1 LTGSS
6 CPGGGRTQLAKALI
20 LLASVSLFTGCGAK
34 SISVGSTPFP
44 AKKPVF
50 LTEDGKKI
58 SGLPQS
64 SEPIR
69 LVFLDSPWCPQ
80 CVEAWDALVSAASTF
95 PPGSVH
101 IYRILFDREMIYAKG
116 GNREAAPLEGTTR
129 PGTMDFPSPGEL
141 PAVTTLTALP
151 EPFRDQFQ
159 VSHVPVTL
167 LLDDAG
173 MVGKRWTGY
182 SPSMRGQLTDAIRRR
197 TGSPP
202 PTEK

>member
-1 LTGSS
+1 MTGSLY
-6 CPGGGRTQLAKALI
+6 PERGRTQLAKALV
-20 LLASVSLFTGCGAK
+20 LLASLSLFAGCGAK
-34 SISVGSTPFP
+34 SISVGSIPFP

-50 LTEDGKKI
+50 LTADGKKTA
-58 SGLPQS
+58 GLPRS

-80 CVEAWDALVSAASTF
+80 CIEAWGALVSAASTF

-101 IYRILFDREMIYAKG
+101 IYRILFDREKIYALR
-116 GNREAAPLEGTTR
+116 GNREVAPLDGSARQGTT
-129 PGTMDFPSPGEL
+129 DSPPLAAL

-159 VSHVPVTL
+159 VSQIPVIL
-167 LLDDAG
+167 LLDHTG

-182 SPSMRGQLTDAIRRR
+182 SSSLRDQIA
-197 TGSPP
+197 
-202 PTEK
+202 

>member
-1 LTGSS
+1 MAGSPY
-6 CPGGGRTQLAKALI
+6 PGVGRTQLTKALV
-20 LLASVSLFTGCGAK
+20 LLASLSLFTGCGAK
-34 SISVGSTPFP
+34 SISVGSIPFP

-50 LTEDGKKI
+50 LTGDGKKTA
-58 SGLPQS
+58 GLPQS

-80 CVEAWDALVSAASTF
+80 CVEAWGALVSATSTF

-101 IYRILFDREMIYAKG
+101 IYRILFDREKIYAQG
-116 GNREAAPLEGTTR
+116 ENREVAPLDGSAR
-129 PGTMDFPSPGEL
+129 PGTTDFPSHAAL

-151 EPFRDQFQ
+151 EPFQDQFQ
-159 VSHVPVTL
+159 VGQVPVIL
-167 LLDDAG
+167 LLDEPG
-173 MVGKRWTGY
+173 LVKKRWTGY
-182 SPSMRGQLTDAIRRR
+182 SPSMRDQLAEEVRRR